1 MITGMTKAK
10 IAITIDDELVRR
22 AKLEVAAGRASSVS
36 AYIEEAVAARAQ
48 ADALDALLDE
58 LLAASGGPL
67 TAQER
72 AEADRV
78 LR

>member
-1 MITGMTKAK
+1 MIIGMTKAK

-72 AEADRV
+72 AETDRV

>member
-1 MITGMTKAK
+1 MIIGMTKAK